1 MKVEVAGQ
9 TFTLAAK
16 DLVGSKTIND
26 LLQTLSQTQTA
37 TDDKKNICLIVELD
51 DWRSYLE
58 FLDKRTASV
67 EALKVI
73 NYQNH
78 NIEATYLVSSWMIA
92 ASTV

>member
-51 DWRSYLE
+51 D
-58 FLDKRTASV
+58 
-67 EALKVI
+67 
-73 NYQNH
+73 
-78 NIEATYLVSSWMIA
+78 
-92 ASTV
+92 